1 MRCPLNAKLYKVIIN
16 NGKERASLE
25 SEALKCEILDIKIAS
40 TLRTLLTMFFYM
52 LTMNSRKNLRN
63 TAYNMVMIMNGQEN
77 KQL

>member
-1 MRCPLNAKLYKVIIN
+1 MNAKLNKVIIN

-25 SEALKCEILDIKIAS
+25 SETLNSEIFDNKIAS
-40 TLRTLLTMFFYM
+40 TLRTLPTMFFYM

-77 KQL
+77 KPP